1 MTMRRETEDR
11 LGHPPSP
18 VYLTNM
24 NKIIPSQPAEWLPA
38 KVVMLCEPRL
48 ETLYSILQTDSSNF
62 LRPFSLAQA
71 REEHRNYR
79 RALEERGI
87 LVFDIREA
95 LRERGSAGMPNL
107 RKWAREAITLA
118 FEPAIS
124 PKQATEVASGGLSAE
139 RRPAPT
145 QNVREGRQ
153 SASGSPGA
161 TSVAHPITPKD
172 RAQLEANLTKALSVL
187 DAESLVD
194 VILMRPT
201 MRVTYNADPVDPTT
215 RFTTRFE
222 LNDPPS
228 CYYTRDPLITTAKG
242 VVITRLRL
250 GKRKPE
256 NDIVERALQ
265 QIGIKPIYRVQAP
278 GTLEGGDFLPCG
290 DFVLQG
296 QGLLT
301 NAEGVRQCLEHKV
314 YGFVE
319 VGVVKDQRN
328 NMDEMHLDTYFA
340 MLDKD
345 LAACCDTR
353 LKGEEEP
360 LVDVYAPVG
369 SPKKF
374 SYQLAR
380 TVRFSE
386 YLKEKGIR
394 VIPFSKREQEDFA
407 PNGLLVGP
415 RQFIGVKQS
424 GKPFERRL
432 QKAGVQT
439 QFISFDALTGGYG
452 GPHCSSQVLVRE

>member
-1 MTMRRETEDR
+1 
-11 LGHPPSP
+11 
-18 VYLTNM
+18 M
-24 NKIIPSQPAEWLPA
+24 NKIVPSQPAEWLPA
-38 KVVMLCEPRL
+38 KVVMLCEPRM
-48 ETLYSILQTDSSNF
+48 ETLFSILQTDSSNF
-62 LRPFSLAQA
+62 LNPFSLAQA

-79 RALEERGI
+79 RILEERGV

-95 LRERGSAGMPNL
+95 LREGGRAGLARL
-107 RKWAREAITLA
+107 RIWAREAIALA

-124 PKQATEVASGGLSAE
+124 PKPAANVPEGG
-139 RRPAPT
+139 
-145 QNVREGRQ
+145 Q
-153 SASGSPGA
+153 SANGSQGA
-161 TSVAHPITPKD
+161 TSLARPITAKD
-172 RAQLEANLTKALSVL
+172 RAQLEANLLKALSVL

-201 MRVTYNADPVDPTT
+201 MRIAYNADPVDPTT
-215 RFTTRFE
+215 RFSTRFE
-222 LNDPPS
+222 LTDPPS

-250 GKRKPE
+250 SKRKPE
-256 NDIVERALQ
+256 NDIVEHALK

-319 VGVVKDQRN
+319 VGVVRDERN

-353 LKGEEEP
+353 LQGDEEP
-360 LVDVYAPVG
+360 LVDVYVPVG
-369 SPKKF
+369 RPNKF
-374 SYQLAR
+374 SYTLAR
-380 TVRFSE
+380 TVKFSE
-386 YLKEKGIR
+386 YLKEKGIT
-394 VIPFSKREQEDFA
+394 VIPFTKREQENFA
-407 PNGLLVGP
+407 PNGLLVAP
-415 RQFIGVKQS
+415 RQFIGVTRS
-424 GKPFERRL
+424 GKAFEKRL

-439 QFISFDALTGGYG
+439 EFISFDALTGGYG
-452 GPHCSSQVLVRE
+452 GPHCSSQVLVRG

>member
-1 MTMRRETEDR
+1 MINQF
-11 LGHPPSP
+11 H
-18 VYLTNM
+18 
-24 NKIIPSQPAEWLPA
+24 PSQPAEWLPA
-38 KVVMLCEPRL
+38 KVVMLCEPRT

-62 LRPFSLAQA
+62 LNPFSLAQA

-79 RALEERGI
+79 RVLEERGV
-87 LVFDIREA
+87 LVLDIREA
-95 LRERGSAGMPNL
+95 LREGGRAGLARL
-107 RKWAREAITLA
+107 RAWAREAITLA

-124 PKQATEVASGGLSAE
+124 PKQATEVAPNGLLAE

-145 QNVREGRQ
+145 QNVREGGQ
-153 SASGSPGA
+153 SANGSPGA

-172 RAQLEANLTKALSVL
+172 RAQLEANLAKALSVL

-201 MRVTYNADPVDPTT
+201 MRIAYNADPVDPTT
-215 RFTTRFE
+215 RFSTRFE
-222 LNDPPS
+222 LTDPPS

-250 GKRKPE
+250 SKRKPE
-256 NDIVERALQ
+256 NDIVEHALK

-278 GTLEGGDFLPCG
+278 GTLEGGDFMPCG

-319 VGVVKDQRN
+319 VGVVRDERN

-353 LKGEEEP
+353 LQGDEEP

-369 SPKKF
+369 SRNAF
-374 SYQLAR
+374 SYQLSR
-380 TVRFSE
+380 TVKFSA

-394 VIPFSKREQEDFA
+394 VIPFSKREQENFA
-407 PNGLLVGP
+407 PNGLLVAP
-415 RQFIGVKQS
+415 RQFIGVTRA
-424 GKPFERRL
+424 GKAFEKRL
-432 QKAGVQT
+432 QKAGAQT

-452 GPHCSSQVLVRE
+452 GPHCSSQVLVRG

>member
-1 MTMRRETEDR
+1 M
-11 LGHPPSP
+11 L
-18 VYLTNM
+18 
-24 NKIIPSQPAEWLPA
+24 NKITPSQPAEWLPA

-48 ETLYSILQTDSSNF
+48 ETLYSILQTESSNF

-71 REEHRNYR
+71 REEHRKYR
-79 RALEERGI
+79 RALEERGA

-95 LRERGSAGMPNL
+95 LREGGSAGLRNL
-107 RKWAREAITLA
+107 RTWAREAITLA
-118 FEPAIS
+118 CDSAIG
-124 PKQATEVASGGLSAE
+124 Q
-139 RRPAPT
+139 
-145 QNVREGRQ
+145 
-153 SASGSPGA
+153 
-161 TSVAHPITPKD
+161 KD
-172 RAQLEANLTKALSVL
+172 AAQLETNLTKALSVL

-201 MRVTYNADPVDPTT
+201 MRIAYNADPVDPTT

-222 LNDPPS
+222 LTDPPS

-250 GKRKPE
+250 SKRKPE
-256 NDIVERALQ
+256 NDIVEHALK

-278 GTLEGGDFLPCG
+278 GTLEGGDFMPCG

-353 LKGEEEP
+353 LKGVEEP

-369 SPKKF
+369 NARKF
-374 SYQLAR
+374 SYALSR
-380 TVRFSE
+380 TVKFSA
-386 YLKEKGIR
+386 YLKEKGIT
-394 VIPFSKREQEDFA
+394 VIPFTKREQENFA

-424 GKPFERRL
+424 GAAFEKRL

-452 GPHCSSQVLVRE
+452 GPHCSSQVLVRN

>member
-1 MTMRRETEDR
+1 M
-11 LGHPPSP
+11 L
-18 VYLTNM
+18 
-24 NKIIPSQPAEWLPA
+24 NKITPSQPAEWLPA
-38 KVVMLCEPRL
+38 RVVMLCEPRL

-62 LRPFSLAQA
+62 LNPFSLAQA
-71 REEHRNYR
+71 QEEHRHYR
-79 RALEERGI
+79 RVLEERGV

-95 LRERGSAGMPNL
+95 LREGGSAGLRNL
-107 RKWAREAITLA
+107 RAWAREAITLA
-118 FEPAIS
+118 VDPAIS
-124 PKQATEVASGGLSAE
+124 Q
-139 RRPAPT
+139 
-145 QNVREGRQ
+145 
-153 SASGSPGA
+153 
-161 TSVAHPITPKD
+161 KD
-172 RAQLEANLTKALSVL
+172 KTALEAKLKKSLAAL
-187 DAESLVD
+187 DAGSLVD

-201 MRVTYNADPVDPTT
+201 MRIAYNADPVDPTT

-222 LNDPPS
+222 LTDPPS

-256 NDIVERALQ
+256 NDIVEHALK

-278 GTLEGGDFLPCG
+278 GTLEGGDFMPCG

-301 NAEGVRQCLEHKV
+301 NAEGVRQCLERKV

-319 VGVVKDQRN
+319 VGVVRDERN

-353 LKGEEEP
+353 LRGDEEP

-369 SPKKF
+369 NARAF
-374 SYQLAR
+374 SYQLSR
-380 TVRFSE
+380 TVKFSA
-386 YLKEKGIR
+386 YLKEKGIT
-394 VIPFSKREQEDFA
+394 VIPFSKREQENFA
-407 PNGLLVGP
+407 PNGLLVAP
-415 RQFIGVKQS
+415 RQFIGVTRA
-424 GKPFERRL
+424 GKPFEKRL

-452 GPHCSSQVLVRE
+452 GPHCSSQALVRN

>member
-1 MTMRRETEDR
+1 
-11 LGHPPSP
+11 
-18 VYLTNM
+18 
-24 NKIIPSQPAEWLPA
+24 
-38 KVVMLCEPRL
+38 
-48 ETLYSILQTDSSNF
+48 
-62 LRPFSLAQA
+62 
-71 REEHRNYR
+71 
-79 RALEERGI
+79 
-87 LVFDIREA
+87 
-95 LRERGSAGMPNL
+95 
-107 RKWAREAITLA
+107 
-118 FEPAIS
+118 
-124 PKQATEVASGGLSAE
+124 
-139 RRPAPT
+139 
-145 QNVREGRQ
+145 
-153 SASGSPGA
+153 
-161 TSVAHPITPKD
+161 
-172 RAQLEANLTKALSVL
+172 
-187 DAESLVD
+187 
-194 VILMRPT
+194 
-201 MRVTYNADPVDPTT
+201 
-215 RFTTRFE
+215 
-222 LNDPPS
+222 
-228 CYYTRDPLITTAKG
+228 
-242 VVITRLRL
+242 
-250 GKRKPE
+250 
-256 NDIVERALQ
+256 
-265 QIGIKPIYRVQAP
+265 VQAP

-424 GKPFERRL
+424 GKSFERRL